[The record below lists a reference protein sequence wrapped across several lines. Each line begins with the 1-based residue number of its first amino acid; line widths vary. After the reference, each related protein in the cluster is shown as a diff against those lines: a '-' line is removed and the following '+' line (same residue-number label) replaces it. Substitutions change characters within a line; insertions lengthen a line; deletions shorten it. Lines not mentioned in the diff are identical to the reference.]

1 MAKIVERY
9 FAHYKMNNMEMMSAW
24 KESTQKI
31 FWGVIVI
38 AVAGIF
44 NTVYDYVSLAT
55 NVMGQLSGFMPG
67 GMDRGISS
75 FLAALNGTGIA
86 VKGAIVVGYLLYL
99 VGLKQFAGIQS
110 NALAAQNILK
120 VRTAVIILIS
130 CFVVSVVFGILFK
143 LPGIGLLITIGVWI
157 ATLVAYFKMKNA
169 FGVLMTSPAFSEQSQ
184 KGAKKLRFAAVCNI
198 WVMLLPI
205 IAVILVALFFLSVVS
220 GMSSGGRD
228 LDTLMYSG
236 GVLLALMAVCAIIL
250 LIIAL
255 INPFI
260 GWYKI
265 MKGGPGGDS
274 YANEELASGT
284 QEQIENEQQAV
295 EQQSPY
301 TQSSNNVQQLSDK
314 VQMPYE
320 NVKQSFDKAW
330 QAAKPKLE
338 SAQAWTAANKSKVAI
353 GTGVVALAALLIWLV
368 PKLFDGG
375 PVEFEKYE
383 LQGDTICIN
392 GASTEIWVSFDI
404 PQSSGGKQKNVEKA
418 MRELISQ
425 SKLAREMGAPV
436 EGSLKEVAEDYVK
449 RFLESAAKSDEYGA
463 TRCDLGII
471 SGYQNESSVT
481 IHFIDGLYG
490 NGGPQESDYVV
501 RLSDGHIMQQHEL
514 MQISDDRLLSLI
526 KKYVVD
532 GYVTLSDGYCISPM
546 GVDSCKVLW
555 QIGSHLNGEV
565 IVPIS
570 ELEPFMTEE
579 GKVIFK
585 AKPVDIV
592 AKEITV
598 EEEVTEDVE
607 QEYEIVPTSEM
618 VVFENGKLGP
628 VQVGKPISKLPKSVE
643 WLYDHYEYKKI
654 EHEGNDMDDPWT
666 EEYYLFTKG
675 GKEVFRANINE
686 NKVYSIRLLKGSSF
700 IRTTD
705 GITVGFSARGL
716 IMIKRLD
723 WTNYYDGEVF
733 GTEGNYSYY
742 INPDDLVRTDIPKKN
757 EDLKPE
763 AKVIAIEYSA
773 GIGESQPEPVGE
785 KEKPEKPAVNP
796 QSSYTVEP
804 VKPAP
809 PKDGENTVNL
819 NQLIQYTNKK
829 K

>member
-1 MAKIVERY
+1 
-9 FAHYKMNNMEMMSAW
+9 MEILNAW

-38 AVAGIF
+38 ALAGIF
-44 NTVYDYVSLAT
+44 NTVYDYVSIVT
-55 NVMGQLSGFMPG
+55 GVMDQFASLLPG
-67 GMDRGISS
+67 GLDKGMSS
-75 FLAALNGTGIA
+75 FLIGVQGAGVL
-86 VKGAIVVGYLLYL
+86 VKIAIVVGYVLYL
-99 VGLKQFAGIQS
+99 LGLTRFAAIQADTSASS
-110 NALAAQNILK
+110 NIQK

-130 CFVVSVVFGILFK
+130 CFVVNVVFGILLN
-143 LPGIGLLITIGVWI
+143 LPGIGLLITICVWI

-205 IAVILVALFFLSVVS
+205 IAVILVALFFLSVFS
-220 GMSSGGRD
+220 GMSSGGRSV
-228 LDTLMYSG
+228 DTIMYSG
-236 GVLLALMAVCAIIL
+236 GVLLALMAVCAVIL

-255 INPFI
+255 IYPFI

-274 YANEELASGT
+274 PANKEWASGT
-284 QEQIENEQQAV
+284 QEQIENVQQTS
-295 EQQSPY
+295 EGQQSPDA
-301 TQSSNNVQQLSDK
+301 QSYNNVQQSSDK
-314 VQMPYE
+314 VQMPYD
-320 NVKQSFDKAW
+320 NAMQSFDKAW

-338 SAQAWTAANKSKVAI
+338 SAKDWTLANKSKVGI
-353 GTGVVALAALLIWLV
+353 GVGVVALVALLIWLV
-368 PKLFDGG
+368 PKFFDGG
-375 PVEFEKYE
+375 PLEFETYE
-383 LQGDTICIN
+383 QQRDTICTN
-392 GASTEIWVSFDI
+392 GASAEIWVSIDI
-404 PQSSGGKQKNVEKA
+404 PKGSGNKQKNVEKA
-418 MRELISQ
+418 IRELISQ
-425 SKLAREMGAPV
+425 SKVAREMGAPI

-463 TRCDLGII
+463 TRCDLGIK
-471 SGYQNESSVT
+471 SCYQNESSVT
-481 IHFIDGLYG
+481 LRFSDGLYG
-490 NGGPQESDYVV
+490 NGGPVESDYVV

-514 MQISDDRLLSLI
+514 VQISDDRLLSLI

-532 GYVTLSDGYCISPM
+532 GYVTLSDGYCISPVD
-546 GVDSCKVLW
+546 VDSCKVLW

-579 GKVIFK
+579 GKAIFK

-592 AKEITV
+592 AKETTA
-598 EEEVTEDVE
+598 EEEEAEDVE

-628 VQVGKPISKLPKSVE
+628 VQVGKPILKLPESVE

-686 NKVYSIRLLKGSSF
+686 DKVYSIRLLKGSSF
-700 IRTTD
+700 IRTPD

-733 GTEGNYSYY
+733 GTEGRYSYY

-757 EDLKPE
+757 EDLKPD
-763 AKVIAIEYSA
+763 AKVIGIEYSVTLD
-773 GIGESQPEPVGE
+773 ESQPEPVVE
-785 KEKPEKPAVNP
+785 QKEPEKNTVNP
-796 QSSYTVEP
+796 QASYTEEP

-819 NQLIQYTNKK
+819 KQLIQYTNKK